1 MEIPTEEEF
10 LGWKASPVTQALWE
24 LLRRWQEGL
33 KEQWAA
39 GQFQRDDLWD
49 SMIANTNA
57 LEVSEFLSKLI
68 EMNYE
73 EFHSGLTDEN

>member
-39 GQFQRDDLWD
+39 EAFQRDDPMD
-49 SMIANTNA
+49 SIVANTNA
-57 LEVSEFLSKLI
+57 LEVHKFLKTLI
-68 EMNYE
+68 EIDYDQ
-73 EFHSGLTDEN
+73 FHSGLTDEN